1 MKNSLFIIATLIS
14 GLYLTGCANKDMDNE
29 VSTRQR
35 NTTEITR
42 VNFNN
47 PNQVGPAISSADTSD
62 PELDRNRNYNRITN
76 VRNDTNVDNNHSK
89 TRLAERATDKVTNL
103 AEVDAATVIVNDNN
117 AYVAAK
123 LDRSSPNELTSDI
136 KDKIARA
143 IKSVDEDIDNV
154 YISVNP
160 DFYNRMNA
168 YSRDIRNGRPVSGF
182 MDEFSD
188 IIRRVFPNAR

>member
-1 MKNSLFIIATLIS
+1 MRNSLFIIATLILS
-14 GLYLTGCANKDMDNE
+14 IYLSGCAKNDLDND

-35 NTTEITR
+35 NTTDITY
-42 VNFNN
+42 VNYKN

-62 PELDRNRNYNRITN
+62 PELDRHRNNNRITN
-76 VRNDTNVDNNHSK
+76 TRNNNQTK
-89 TRLAERATDKVTNL
+89 TRIANQAADKVVNL
-103 AEVDAATVIVNDNN
+103 GEVDDAVIIVNDNN

-123 LDRSSPNELTSDI
+123 LDRSSRNELTSDI

-143 IKSVDEDIDNV
+143 VKSVDEDIDNV
-154 YISVNP
+154 YISINP
-160 DFYNRMNA
+160 DFYDRMKS
-168 YSRDIRNGRPVSGF
+168 YSKDIQKGRPISGF